1 MHIRSRLDR
10 SFGLSSGGR
19 DTGDTRFF
27 RGSNMNH
34 RNSRPLE
41 WLNRRE
47 CLQVGGLGLLGL
59 SLPKLL
65 HADETPHRKPL
76 ARSCVLFIL
85 HGGPSQLDTWDMKPN
100 APVEV
105 RGEFKPIATNVPGIH
120 IVEHLPQLARRANRF
135 TIVRSMTHSSVFH
148 NSATYLVTTG
158 QTPLREQIAVTP
170 SENDFPHLGAQV
182 TLKRPGDSHVPAAVS
197 LPDPVTDGPYT
208 TPGQNGGFLGSRYA
222 PFGIIGDPNHADFS
236 VEGLAVG
243 PELSTDRL
251 TARQALL
258 HTMNRQQ
265 GTISATL
272 DDTQLTNYQ
281 DRAFALLASEASHRA
296 VELSREPTRVR
307 DRYGRHKYGQSLL
320 LARRL
325 VEAGVRLVTVYWG
338 GKVNN
343 PSPHW
348 DTHFNNNKRLK
359 EELLPPFD
367 QCFSAFLDDLHQRG
381 LLESTLVVCMGEFG
395 RTPRF
400 GQFTGNG
407 VDQTG
412 RDHWASCYSLLVAGG
427 KAGGGRVL
435 GRSDP
440 FAAYPADDP
449 FTPQDLTATVLH
461 SLGVNPNDRIRDG
474 FGRMVP
480 LSEGRVRPTLFA
492 RA

>member
-1 MHIRSRLDR
+1 M
-10 SFGLSSGGR
+10 
-19 DTGDTRFF
+19 
-27 RGSNMNH
+27 
-34 RNSRPLE
+34 
-41 WLNRRE
+41 
-47 CLQVGGLGLLGL
+47 
-59 SLPKLL
+59 
-65 HADETPHRKPL
+65 
-76 ARSCVLFIL
+76 
-85 HGGPSQLDTWDMKPN
+85 
-100 APVEV
+100 
-105 RGEFKPIATNVPGIH
+105 
-120 IVEHLPQLARRANRF
+120 
-135 TIVRSMTHSSVFH
+135 
-148 NSATYLVTTG
+148 TTG
-158 QTPLREQIAVTP
+158 QTPLREQIAFTP
-170 SENDFPHLGAQV
+170 SENDFPHLGAQL
-182 TLKRPGDSHVPAAVS
+182 TLKWPGSGDVPTAVT
-197 LPDPVTDGPYT
+197 LPDPVSDGPYT

-222 PFGIIGDPNHADFS
+222 PFSIHGDPNEKNFS
-236 VEGLAVG
+236 VDGLTVG
-243 PELSTDRL
+243 PELSADRL
-251 TARQALL
+251 AGRNSLL
-258 HTMNRQQ
+258 QSMNKQQ
-265 GTISATL
+265 GSLAGKL
-272 DDTQLTNYQ
+272 DVTQMDNYRE
-281 DRAFALLASEASHRA
+281 RAFALLTSEAARRA
-296 VELSREPTRVR
+296 VEISRETPKVR

-359 EELLPPFD
+359 DELLPPFD
-367 QCFSAFLDDLHQRG
+367 QCFSAFLEDLHQRG

-449 FTPQDLTATVLH
+449 YTPQELAATVLH
-461 SLGVNPNDRIRDG
+461 SLGVNPHDRVRDG

-480 LSEGRVRPTLFA
+480 LSEGRVRDSLFA
-492 RA
+492 L

>member
-1 MHIRSRLDR
+1 M
-10 SFGLSSGGR
+10 
-19 DTGDTRFF
+19 
-27 RGSNMNH
+27 
-34 RNSRPLE
+34 
-41 WLNRRE
+41 
-47 CLQVGGLGLLGL
+47 GL
-59 SLPKLL
+59 SLPNLL
-65 HADETPHRKPL
+65 RANDVKTVTPR
-76 ARSCVLFIL
+76 ATSCVLFVL
-85 HGGPSQLDTWDMKPN
+85 HGGPSQLDTWDMKPG

-105 RGEFKPIATNVPGIH
+105 RGEFKPIATNVPGIQ
-120 IVEHLPQLARRANRF
+120 IVEHLPRLARMANRF

-182 TLKRPGDSHVPAAVS
+182 TLKRPGQFQVPAAVS

-222 PFGIIGDPNHADFS
+222 PFSIQGDPNENRFS
-236 VEGLAVG
+236 VDGLAVG
-243 PELSTDRL
+243 PELTADRL
-251 TARQALL
+251 AGRQTLL
-258 HTMNRQQ
+258 RSLNRLESP
-265 GTISATL
+265 ISESQDLTPL
-272 DDTQLTNYQ
+272 DNYQ
-281 DRAFALLASEASHRA
+281 ERAFALLTSDNAKRA
-296 VELSREPTRVR
+296 VEISREPGRVR

-359 EELLPPFD
+359 DELLPPFD
-367 QCFSAFLDDLHQRG
+367 QCFSAFLEDLHQRG
-381 LLESTLVVCMGEFG
+381 LLESTLVVCTGEFG

-412 RDHWASCYSLLVAGG
+412 RDHWAACYSLLVAGG

-449 FTPQDLTATVLH
+449 YTPQDLTATILH
-461 SLGVNPNDRIRDG
+461 SLGVNPRDEIRDG

-480 LSEGRVRPTLFA
+480 LSEGRVRESLFA
-492 RA
+492 GS

>member
-1 MHIRSRLDR
+1 MLQMKNRSV
-10 SFGLSSGGR
+10 GQLSR
-19 DTGDTRFF
+19 R
-27 RGSNMNH
+27 
-34 RNSRPLE
+34 E
-41 WLNRRE
+41 WLRS
-47 CLQVGGLGLLGL
+47 GGLGVLGL
-59 SLPKLL
+59 TLPNLL
-65 HADETPHRKPL
+65 RADELTKTAPL
-76 ARSCVLFIL
+76 AKSCVLFVL
-85 HGGPSQLDTWDMKPN
+85 HGGPSQLDTWDMKPG

-105 RGEFKPIATNVPGIH
+105 RGEFKPIATNVPGIQ
-120 IVEHLPQLARRANRF
+120 IVEHLPQLARMANRF
-135 TIVRSMTHSSVFH
+135 TIVRSMTHASVFH

-182 TLKRPGDSHVPAAVS
+182 TLKRPGAGNVPTAVS
-197 LPDPVTDGPYT
+197 LPDPITDGPYT

-222 PFGIIGDPNHADFS
+222 PFSIYGDPNESSFS
-236 VEGLAVG
+236 VDGLAVG
-243 PELSTDRL
+243 PEMSADRL
-251 TARQALL
+251 SGRHGLLQSMNQQAGSLNGKPDVT
-258 HTMNRQQ
+258 H
-265 GTISATL
+265 L
-272 DDTQLTNYQ
+272 DNYQ
-281 DRAFALLASEASHRA
+281 QRAFSLLTSDAARRA
-296 VELSREPTRVR
+296 VEVSREQPRVR
-307 DRYGRHKYGQSLL
+307 DRYGRHKYGQSML

-359 EELLPPFD
+359 DELLPPFD
-367 QCFSAFLDDLHQRG
+367 QCFSAFLEDLHQRG
-381 LLESTLVVCMGEFG
+381 LLESTLVLCMGEFG

-412 RDHWASCYSLLVAGG
+412 RDHWAACYSILVAGG

-449 FTPQDLTATVLH
+449 YTPQDLTATVLH
-461 SLGVNPNDRIRDG
+461 SLGINPRDHVRDG

-480 LSEGRVRPTLFA
+480 LSEGRIRTSLFA
-492 RA
+492 G